1 MVKKVAKVLAENGIN
16 ATLIN
21 PLFINDL
28 DQAFLENLVENHQV
42 IATIED
48 GILDGGFGQKVAS
61 FLGKYDVKVLNFGAK
76 REFNDSVPVTELY
89 NRYHLTPELM
99 VPDILS
105 LLK

>member
-48 GILDGGFGQKVAS
+48 GILDGGFGQK
-61 FLGKYDVKVLNFGAK
+61 LL
-76 REFNDSVPVTELY
+76 P
-89 NRYHLTPELM
+89 
-99 VPDILS
+99 S
-105 LLK
+105 LVSMMLKF